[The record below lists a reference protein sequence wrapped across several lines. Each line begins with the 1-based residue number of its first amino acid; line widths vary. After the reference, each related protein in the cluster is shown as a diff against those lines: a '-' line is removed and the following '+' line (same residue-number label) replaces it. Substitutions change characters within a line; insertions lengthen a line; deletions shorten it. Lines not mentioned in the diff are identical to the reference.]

1 MRFRLSKSTIPL
13 SLLKIRINHDGDTA
27 LGPGKI
33 ELLQMIRQH
42 GSISAAAKQMKMSYR
57 RAWELVDVMNR
68 CFDQAVVVSAAGGV
82 HGGGAYVT
90 EFGQTLI
97 AAYQQILQKSAQA
110 AADEL
115 HLIAQHLKKI

>member
-1 MRFRLSKSTIPL
+1 MPSP
-13 SLLKIRINHDGDTA
+13 LLKIRINHAGNTA

-33 ELLQMIRQH
+33 ELLQMIEQH

-68 CFDQAVVVSAAGGV
+68 CFDQAVVISTTGGT
-82 HGGGAYVT
+82 HGGGAQVT
-90 EFGQTLI
+90 DFGKALME
-97 AAYQQILQKSAQA
+97 AYQQILQKSAQA

-115 HLIAQHLKKI
+115 HLITRHLREN

>member
-68 CFDQAVVVSAAGGV
+68 CFDQAVVVSAAGGA
-82 HGGGAYVT
+82 HGGGAHVT
-90 EFGQTLI
+90 EFGQALI

>member
-1 MRFRLSKSTIPL
+1 MPP
-13 SLLKIRINHDGDTA
+13 SLLRIRINHAGDTA

-33 ELLQMIRQH
+33 ELLQMIARH

-68 CFDQAVVVSAAGGV
+68 CFDQAVVVSTAGGT
-82 HGGGAYVT
+82 HGGGAQVT
-90 EFGQTLI
+90 EFGQALI

-115 HLIAQHLKKI
+115 HLITRHLKKN